1 MDTSSISG
9 LALAGS
15 AATAAASTGAASALP
30 SGLQRLADLK
40 TAQTS
45 GASSD
50 TLGQTQFLT
59 LFTTQLQNQNPLDPV
74 KNEAFVAQLAQFSQ
88 LEATSQMRDSMAA
101 MAKTQQGER
110 FLMGSGLI
118 GKQVMAPSGDAQL
131 KAGNVISGLISLPD
145 GADKVTLDVY
155 DRTGQ
160 SLYQSQLGRQAAG
173 DLSLSWDGRNRD
185 GTLMPPGAY
194 KVVASVTQLG
204 QVTQIPITT
213 PTTIRS
219 VTWSPALD
227 DLVLELDGGA
237 TVPLSQVTR
246 VDGPPAAAAAP

>member
-1 MDTSSISG
+1 MDTLSI
-9 LALAGS
+9 GS
-15 AATAAASTGAASALP
+15 AASQATAATANAAAAALP
-30 SGLQRLADLK
+30 SGLRRLSDA
-40 TAQTS
+40 TATAAA
-45 GASSD
+45 GATAD

-118 GKQVMAPSGDAQL
+118 GKQVMAPNGNATL
-131 KAGNVISGLISLPD
+131 KAGGVISGLVSLPQ

-155 DRTGQ
+155 DATGQ
-160 SLYQSQLGRQAAG
+160 SLYQTQLGRQGPG

-194 KVVASVTQLG
+194 KVLASVTTLG

-213 PTTIRS
+213 PTVVRS

-227 DLVLELDGGA
+227 DLVLEVDGGA

-246 VDGPPAAAAAP
+246 VDGPPTATTP